1 MTNSILQNDYYDGS
15 LECPSEKFLK
25 MALHVVTPWQLYS
38 VPACSTGLSV
48 EWSSLQQSSW
58 ELYEAFSKGMMKK
71 LKHSKIVTS
80 RARSPSEK
88 YAFLLQP
95 FL

>member
-1 MTNSILQNDYYDGS
+1 
-15 LECPSEKFLK
+15 

-80 RARSPSEK
+80 RARSPKVKDLIPKWNPSFEVK
-88 YAFLLQP
+88 ICILCSKTHILF
-95 FL
+95 FVGEDWT